1 MPFEIVK
8 RGREFVVITKGK
20 PSHVHGRF
28 KSREKARAQL
38 RALYANVPEAR
49 RGK

>member
-8 RGREFVVITKGK
+8 RGKEYCVQTKGGGRTHGCH
-20 PSHVHGRF
+20 PS
-28 KSREKARAQL
+28 KKKARAQM

-49 RGK
+49 R